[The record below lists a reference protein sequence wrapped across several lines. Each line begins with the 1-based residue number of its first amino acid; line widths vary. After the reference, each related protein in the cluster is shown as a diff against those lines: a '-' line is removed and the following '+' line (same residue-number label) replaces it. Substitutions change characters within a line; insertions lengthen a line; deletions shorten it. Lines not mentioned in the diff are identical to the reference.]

1 MRGPT
6 IVHWAMRS
14 AAPAAS
20 RGLGGLKILIILI
33 ILIMAVVVVITGCAA
48 PPGGSVQARSL
59 GDRPVVLHSR
69 FVAAFY
75 THDPTAETSFF
86 LSDVPLE
93 ALRAGEVTEGQV
105 LHVEL
110 LWEPKPGATPM
121 DSSATNASI
130 RHIVIAGG
138 EVGVYGGAGFA
149 SPRGKPGKPRLT
161 ISLRDA
167 SLTLLE
173 ASAGFTDLLSP
184 ARLTGR
190 FTAVLDP
197 RKSRELHYAVSQ
209 IVTNALGRSRFVGG
223 GPAEVEPQRPRLA
236 GRRIA
241 RPDGR
246 EAPVN

>member
-1 MRGPT
+1 M
-6 IVHWAMRS
+6 
-14 AAPAAS
+14 
-20 RGLGGLKILIILI
+20 
-33 ILIMAVVVVITGCAA
+33 
-48 PPGGSVQARSL
+48 
-59 GDRPVVLHSR
+59 
-69 FVAAFY
+69 
-75 THDPTAETSFF
+75 
-86 LSDVPLE
+86 
-93 ALRAGEVTEGQV
+93 TEGQV
-105 LHVEL
+105 LHIEL

-190 FTAVLDP
+190 FTAVHDP